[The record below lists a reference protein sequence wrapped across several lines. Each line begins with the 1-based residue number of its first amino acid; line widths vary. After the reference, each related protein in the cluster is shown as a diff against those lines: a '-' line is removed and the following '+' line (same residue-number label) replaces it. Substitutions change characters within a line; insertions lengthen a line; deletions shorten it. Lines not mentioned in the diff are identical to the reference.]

1 MKCLDRAHSVI
12 SDALLARRI
21 ALLPRPSLPP
31 LAGSLHFT
39 LQNRANIVAGHR
51 YAARAK

>member
-21 ALLPRPSLPP
+21 ALFSRSSLP
-31 LAGSLHFT
+31 LAADSLHFT
-39 LQNRANIVAGHR
+39 LQNRANIVAGRR